1 MRHGRKCISQL
12 QGVTFLDHVYTNA
25 KRQCTIFLSCMAL
38 LLCKR
43 TPAQQQPVSPPSD
56 GAAKIQVN
64 VNAVLVPVVVRDSQ
78 GRAVG
83 NLKQEDFQVFDK
95 NKPQAISGFS
105 IQRRAAAESPHLAAD
120 APPMDRAATQPPAAV
135 RERSS
140 AVPKRFT
147 VFVFDDMHMSTGD
160 LMQLQQVAPK
170 IVAGSLTD
178 SDLAAVV
185 SISGSSSGLTR
196 DPAKLQQAIMKLK
209 VQNLYRHTRGCPNIE
224 YYEADRIQNKHDL
237 MTTDIAIENAMA
249 CCECTRETAR
259 TLVDE
264 TSRRELQIGDQ
275 DVRVTLGF
283 IGEIVRKMGAMPG
296 QRLLVLVSPGFLTIS
311 AEAAAQKSQLLDM
324 AARSNVTV
332 SAVDARGL
340 YTNALDAGERSA
352 GSALA
357 ERTISQNHA
366 VSSALNEDVMA
377 ELAEGT
383 GGTFFHNSNDLQ
395 GGFQALTAVPEYVYL
410 LELSLQDVKQD
421 GSYHSLKVKVDKDGL
436 TLKARLGY
444 FAPKASKPKN
454 GK

>member
-1 MRHGRKCISQL
+1 VKA
-12 QGVTFLDHVYTNA
+12 NA
-25 KRQCTIFLSCMAL
+25 KRQCIIILSCMAL
-38 LLCKR
+38 PLSGG
-43 TPAQQQPVSPPSD
+43 TPAQQQSALSSPD
-56 GAAKIQVN
+56 GVAKIQVN

-78 GRAVG
+78 GHAVG

-105 IQRRAAAESPHLAAD
+105 IQRRAAEIPHPTTD
-120 APPMDRAATQPPAAV
+120 APPLDRATTQPAAAV
-135 RERSS
+135 REIPS

-170 IVAGSLTD
+170 IVAGSLTG
-178 SDLAAVV
+178 SDLAAVI

-196 DPAKLQQAIMKLK
+196 DAVKLQQTIMKLN

-237 MTTDIAIENAMA
+237 MTTDIAIDNTMA
-249 CCECTRETAR
+249 CCDCSRETAR

-311 AEAAAQKSQLLDM
+311 AEAAVRKSQLLDM
-324 AARSNVTV
+324 AARSNVTI

-340 YTNALDAGERSA
+340 YTNVLDAGERGA

-357 ERTISQNHA
+357 ERTTSQNHA
-366 VSSALNEDVMA
+366 ASTALSEDVMA
-377 ELAEGT
+377 ELADGT

-395 GGFQALTAVPEYVYL
+395 GGFQALTEVPEYVYL
-410 LELSLQDVKQD
+410 LELSLQNVKQD
-421 GSYHSLKVKVDKDGL
+421 GSYHSLKVKLNKDGL

-444 FAPKASKPKN
+444 FAPKVSKPKN

>member
-1 MRHGRKCISQL
+1 VDS
-12 QGVTFLDHVYTNA
+12 NA
-25 KRQCTIFLSCMAL
+25 KCKCTIILSFFAL
-38 LLCKR
+38 LLCTS
-43 TPAQQQPVSPPSD
+43 TPAQQQPPASPSD
-56 GAAKIQVN
+56 APATIQVN

-83 NLKQEDFQVFDK
+83 NLKQEDFQVLDK

-105 IQRRAAAESPHLAAD
+105 IQRRTAIESAPPTAD
-120 APPMDRAATQPPAAV
+120 ARPPDAGTAQPPAAI
-135 RERSS
+135 RENSS
-140 AVPKRFT
+140 LVPKRFT
-147 VFVFDDMHMSTGD
+147 VFVFDNMHISTGD

-170 IVAGSLTD
+170 IVAGALTD
-178 SDLAAVV
+178 SDVAAVV
-185 SISGSSSGLTR
+185 SMSGTSSGLTR
-196 DPAKLQQAIMKLK
+196 DPAKLRDAIMTLN

-224 YYEADRIQNKHDL
+224 YYEADRIQNKHDP
-237 MTTDIAIENAMA
+237 MATDIAIDNAMA
-249 CCECTRETAR
+249 CCDCTRETAR

-283 IGEIVRKMGAMPG
+283 IAEIVRKMAAMPG

-311 AEAAAQKSQLLDM
+311 AEAAAQKSQLLDI
-324 AARSNVTV
+324 AARSNVTI
-332 SAVDARGL
+332 SALDARGL
-340 YTNALDAGERSA
+340 YTNVLDAGERGA

-366 VSSALNEDVMA
+366 ASNALNEDVMA
-377 ELAEGT
+377 ELADGT

-410 LELSLQDVKQD
+410 LELSLQNVKQD

-444 FAPKASKPKN
+444 FAPKSSKLKN

>member
-1 MRHGRKCISQL
+1 MNLK
-12 QGVTFLDHVYTNA
+12 A
-25 KRQCTIFLSCMAL
+25 KRRCATTLGGLAL
-38 LLCKR
+38 VLCNR
-43 TPAQQQPVSPPSD
+43 TPAQQNSTIAPPDSIP
-56 GAAKIQVN
+56 KIQVS

-83 NLKQEDFQVFDK
+83 NLQQQDFQVFDK

-105 IQRRAAAESPHLAAD
+105 IQKRAAVGGPEPFAD
-120 APPMDRAATQPPAAV
+120 PPSLDRAPSQPPAAV
-135 RERSS
+135 REGSPG
-140 AVPKRFT
+140 VPKRFT
-147 VFVFDDMHMSTGD
+147 VFVFDDLHMSTGD
-160 LMQLQQVAPK
+160 LMQLQKVAPK

-185 SISGSSSGLTR
+185 SVSGSSSGLTR
-196 DPAKLQQAIMKLK
+196 DPAMLQDAIMKLRLH
-209 VQNLYRHTRGCPNIE
+209 NLYRHTRGCPNIE

-237 MTTDIAIENAMA
+237 MATDIAIDNAMA
-249 CCECTRETAR
+249 CCECSRENAR

-264 TSRRELQIGDQ
+264 ASRRELQIGDQ

-283 IGEIVRKMGAMPG
+283 IGEIVRKMGSMPG
-296 QRLLVLVSPGFLTIS
+296 QRLLVLISPGFLTIS
-311 AEAAAQKSQLLDM
+311 ADAAAEKSQLLDM
-324 AARSNVTV
+324 AAQSNVTI

-340 YTNALDAGERSA
+340 YTTVLDAGERSA

-366 VSSALNEDVMA
+366 ASSALSEDVMA
-377 ELAEGT
+377 ELADGT
-383 GGTFFHNSNDLQ
+383 GGTYFHNSNDLQ

-410 LELSLQDVKQD
+410 LELSLQNVKQD
-421 GSYHSLKVKVDKDGL
+421 GAYHSLKVKVDREGL

-444 FAPKASKPKN
+444 FAPKPSKSKT